1 MAMTPS
7 GGKSLIAFNCASV
20 IPKRQQ
26 AVPGSARAASRI
38 RLRMMKLACW
48 TSLRGDEA
56 MVAHSRSVGL
66 HSLPQS
72 NGWYANVCGMADL
85 GADAGYQNLRYFEMV
100 PDMADAFI
108 AKGNMP

>member
-1 MAMTPS
+1 MPMPVTMAMTPS

-48 TSLRGDEA
+48 TSLRGD
-56 MVAHSRSVGL
+56 
-66 HSLPQS
+66 
-72 NGWYANVCGMADL
+72 
-85 GADAGYQNLRYFEMV
+85 
-100 PDMADAFI
+100 
-108 AKGNMP
+108 